1 MIKIIQWW
9 SHVKFK
15 PLFWLNEEPDREK
28 IYKESTM
35 PPIEGFFITAEELEQ
50 REREA
55 FEAGYRERIY
65 IEQIPDHQR
74 SMYDFKEGLDDYLKQ
89 RNREQALS
97 ELVAD
102 GEKNGDYDDQASQ

>member
-50 REREA
+50 RERAA
-55 FEAGYRERIY
+55 FASGRALISKRPYPQPLEYLHETV
-65 IEQIPDHQR
+65 
-74 SMYDFKEGLDDYLKQ
+74 DDYLKQ
-89 RNREQALS
+89 RKES
-97 ELVAD
+97 
-102 GEKNGDYDDQASQ
+102 